1 MDDYF
6 INTKEQYHISYLLLL
21 EIYVN
26 GVWPSLLSHC
36 FEFEKKEN
44 RQMWT
49 LLLSVVTTRPKSTSV
64 QII

>member
-36 FEFEKKEN
+36 FEFEKKETGKCGLYYSLWSP
-44 RQMWT
+44 QGQKVP
-49 LLLSVVTTRPKSTSV
+49 LCK
-64 QII
+64 